1 MRSTALMVAFL
12 AATAASA
19 DVLHMKDGTRREG
32 KIIAE
37 NENGVVVDFGHG
49 AVSVQVTVPRDRI
62 ARIERKTAPA
72 DALTVEYVRRLAAA
86 LDGDADDWHALGL
99 WCLEQRVMKRK
110 AQEAFEHALALDP
123 NHLATRRLLGH
134 VNVEGAW
141 MTRDRA
147 IRVIAPETLVEAKA
161 RDLEAQKELELA
173 EARLAERQKTIE
185 ELKAQ
190 VAELEKAN
198 SDLLRRLA
206 SIPPP
211 APPPE
216 PRVIYRPYIIYRDR
230 PRPKPSP
237 HEGDGKGGS
246 HGGRSTTKKK
256 GK

>member
-1 MRSTALMVAFL
+1 MRTRALIVALL
-12 AATAASA
+12 AVTAASG

-32 KIIAE
+32 KILAE
-37 NENGVVVDFGHG
+37 NADGVVMDFGHG

-62 ARIERKTAPA
+62 ERIERKPAPA

-99 WCLEQRVMKRK
+99 WCLEQRVMKQK
-110 AQEAFEHALALDP
+110 AREAFEHALALDP
-123 NHLATRRLLGH
+123 DHLATHRLLGH
-134 VNVEGAW
+134 VNVDGTW

-147 IRVIAPETLVEAKA
+147 IRVIAPDALAEAKA
-161 RDLEAQKELELA
+161 RDLEAQKELELG
-173 EARLAERQKTIE
+173 EARRAELQKTIE
-185 ELKAQ
+185 ELKAK

-198 SDLLRRLA
+198 RDLLRRLA

-211 APPPE
+211 SPPPE

-230 PRPKPSP
+230 PRPRHRERDEKNG
-237 HEGDGKGGS
+237 EA
-246 HGGRSTTKKK
+246 GRNGEPEKK